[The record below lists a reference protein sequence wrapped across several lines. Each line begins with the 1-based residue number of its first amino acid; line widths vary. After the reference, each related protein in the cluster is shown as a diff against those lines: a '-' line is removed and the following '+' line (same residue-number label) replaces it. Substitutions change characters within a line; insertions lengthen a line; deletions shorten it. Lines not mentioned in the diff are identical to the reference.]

1 MRHVLN
7 SSFGGE
13 DLNKN
18 FKNKKITPKF
28 FSKIFPPEL
37 IFLNISLLSGLAYFF
52 NPLRKPEYLASISFK
67 IALRLPLCDLFL
79 WGKMYHIIFSW
90 SSRGIKKSFIKP
102 KEKQMAKNLKIV
114 DISIGFC
121 ILSLDINND
130 RLKSSFT
137 IQGERKEKIWNF
149 GKVCFF

>member
-1 MRHVLN
+1 
-7 SSFGGE
+7 
-13 DLNKN
+13 
-18 FKNKKITPKF
+18 
-28 FSKIFPPEL
+28 
-37 IFLNISLLSGLAYFF
+37 
-52 NPLRKPEYLASISFK
+52 
-67 IALRLPLCDLFL
+67 
-79 WGKMYHIIFSW
+79 
-90 SSRGIKKSFIKP
+90 
-102 KEKQMAKNLKIV
+102 MAKNLKIV